1 MTNNIQQ
8 SGSVTG
14 YRASRAAI
22 AGRRRAR
29 RRRFLLETVRYILIL
44 IVTLVFMFPVLWMAL
59 GAFQRQ
65 LDIISPQ
72 IAFEPTWKN
81 FENVF
86 GQYSFLRY
94 MWNSFL
100 VATLSTLLSLL
111 LGLPAAY
118 GVARFGYDWLGVI
131 LLAARIVPGITF
143 LVPWYI
149 LFSRIGLNGSYT
161 ALILSHMIV
170 SMPFVVWVL
179 VPFFEGLP
187 IEIEEAARIDG
198 ASMLGT
204 FIRIVLPLAVP
215 AIVTAAIMSYIFSWN
230 NFMFSV
236 VLSGDET
243 RTLPVAIFNFLTY
256 ASVDWGGLMAAAV
269 IITLPILLITIFMQ
283 RYIVSGLTTG
293 ATKG

>member
-1 MTNNIQQ
+1 MTNTVHDGEW
-8 SGSVTG
+8 SRPFV
-14 YRASRAAI
+14 ASRETITA
-22 AGRRRAR
+22 RRRAR
-29 RRRFLLETVRYILIL
+29 VRRGAWGVLRYILIL
-44 IVTLVFMFPVLWMAL
+44 LILAIFMFPVVWMAL
-59 GAFQRQ
+59 GAFQTQ

-72 IAFEPTWKN
+72 FSFEPTTRN
-81 FENVF
+81 FEKVVS
-86 GQYSFLRY
+86 QYSFLSY
-94 MWNSFL
+94 MRNSFV

-118 GVARFGYDWLGVI
+118 AIARFGYDWLGVI

-149 LFSRIGLNGSYT
+149 LFSRIGLIGSYT
-161 ALILSHMIV
+161 ALILSHMLV
-170 SMPFVVWVL
+170 SMPFVVWVM

-187 IEIEEAARIDG
+187 LEIEEAARIDG
-198 ASMLGT
+198 ATMVGT
-204 FIRIVLPLAVP
+204 FMRIVLPLAKS

-236 VLSGDET
+236 VLSGDDT

-269 IITLPILLITIFMQ
+269 LITLPIVVITIFMQ
-283 RYIVSGLTTG
+283 RYIVSGLTAG

>member
-1 MTNNIQQ
+1 MTDLSTARTQ
-8 SGSVTG
+8 V
-14 YRASRAAI
+14 SRETLR
-22 AGRRRAR
+22 GRRRATTR
-29 RRRFLLETVRYILIL
+29 RRVLQAIRYLLIL
-44 IVTLVFMFPVLWMAL
+44 IIVIIFMFPVVWMGL

-72 IAFEPTWKN
+72 LSFEPTTKN
-81 FENVF
+81 FDNVIS
-86 GQYSFLRY
+86 QYSFLDY
-94 MWNSFL
+94 MWNSFY

-118 GVARFGYDWLGVI
+118 AVARFHYDWLGVI

-149 LFSRIGLNGSYT
+149 LFSRIGLSGSYT
-161 ALILSHMIV
+161 SLILAHMLV
-170 SMPFVVWVL
+170 SMPFVVWVM

-187 IEIEEAARIDG
+187 LEIEEAARIDG
-198 ASMLGT
+198 ASLLMT
-204 FIRIVLPLAVP
+204 FIRIVLPLAIS
-215 AIVTAAIMSYIFSWN
+215 AIVTAAIMSFIFSWN

-236 VLSGDET
+236 VLAGDET
-243 RTLPVAIFNFLTY
+243 RTLPVAIFNFMTY

-269 IITLPILLITIFMQ
+269 LITLPILVITMFMQ
-283 RYIVSGLTTG
+283 RFIVSGLTAG

>member
-1 MTNNIQQ
+1 MTDL
-8 SGSVTG
+8 STA
-14 YRASRAAI
+14 RAQVSRETLR
-22 AGRRRAR
+22 GRRRATTR
-29 RRRFLLETVRYILIL
+29 RRVLQAIRYLLIL
-44 IVTLVFMFPVLWMAL
+44 IIVIIFMFPVVWMGL

-72 IAFEPTWKN
+72 LSFEPTTKN
-81 FENVF
+81 FDNVIS
-86 GQYSFLRY
+86 QYSFLDY
-94 MWNSFL
+94 MWNSFY

-118 GVARFGYDWLGVI
+118 AVARFHYDWLGVI

-149 LFSRIGLNGSYT
+149 LFSRIGLSGSYT
-161 ALILSHMIV
+161 SLILAHMLV
-170 SMPFVVWVL
+170 SMPFVVWVM

-187 IEIEEAARIDG
+187 LEIEEAARIDG
-198 ASMLGT
+198 ASLLMT
-204 FIRIVLPLAVP
+204 FIRIVLPLAIS
-215 AIVTAAIMSYIFSWN
+215 AIVTAAIMSFIFSWN

-236 VLSGDET
+236 VLAGDET
-243 RTLPVAIFNFLTY
+243 RTLPVAIFNFMTY

-269 IITLPILLITIFMQ
+269 LITLPILVITMFMQ
-283 RYIVSGLTTG
+283 RFIVSGLTAG

>member
-1 MTNNIQQ
+1 MTHTTRDTEWPASFQ
-8 SGSVTG
+8 
-14 YRASRAAI
+14 ASRETINA
-22 AGRRRAR
+22 RRRAR
-29 RRRFLLETVRYILIL
+29 ARRTVWQIVRYLLIL
-44 IVTLVFMFPVLWMAL
+44 LILVIFMFPVFWMAL
-59 GAFQRQ
+59 GAFQTQ

-72 IAFEPTWKN
+72 FSFEPTTKN
-81 FENVF
+81 LENVIS
-86 GQYSFLRY
+86 QYSFLDY

-118 GVARFGYDWLGVI
+118 AIARFGYDWLGVV

-149 LFSRIGLNGSYT
+149 LFSRIGLNGSYV
-161 ALILSHMIV
+161 ALTLSHMLV
-170 SMPFVVWVL
+170 SMPFVVWVM
-179 VPFFEGLP
+179 VPFFEALP
-187 IEIEEAARIDG
+187 LEIEEAARIDG
-198 ASMLGT
+198 ATMLGT
-204 FIRIVLPLAVP
+204 FLRIVLPLAKS

-236 VLSGDET
+236 VLSGDST

-269 IITLPILLITIFMQ
+269 LITLPILIITMFMQ
-283 RYIVSGLTTG
+283 RYIVSGLTAG

>member
-1 MTNNIQQ
+1 MTQLTQ
-8 SGSVTG
+8 STQSSAHT
-14 YRASRAAI
+14 AI
-22 AGRRRAR
+22 EQEALRSKRRAMAR
-29 RRRFLLETVRYILIL
+29 KIIFGTLRYLLIL
-44 IVTLVFMFPVLWMAL
+44 LVVVIFMFPVVWMGL

-72 IAFEPTWKN
+72 LSFEPTTKN
-81 FENVF
+81 FDNVIS
-86 GQYSFLRY
+86 QYSFLDY
-94 MWNSFL
+94 MWNSFY

-118 GVARFGYDWLGVI
+118 AVARFHYDWLGVI

-149 LFSRIGLNGSYT
+149 LFSRIGLSGSYT
-161 ALILSHMIV
+161 SLILAHMLV
-170 SMPFVVWVL
+170 SMPFVVWVM

-187 IEIEEAARIDG
+187 LEIEEAARIDG
-198 ASMLGT
+198 ASLLMT
-204 FIRIVLPLAVP
+204 FIRIVLPLAIS
-215 AIVTAAIMSYIFSWN
+215 AIVTAAIMSFIFSWN

-236 VLSGDET
+236 VLAGDET
-243 RTLPVAIFNFLTY
+243 RTLPVAIFNFMTY

-269 IITLPILLITIFMQ
+269 LITLPILVITMFMQ
-283 RYIVSGLTTG
+283 RFIVSGLTAG